1 MSSIT
6 VAKTAGF
13 CFGVDRAVKLAYSEK
28 GRCCTLGEIIHNKS
42 VTDDLAA
49 KGVRIIDDP
58 CEAQPGERVIIRS
71 HGVGSDVYKRLSEL
85 GIDYDDGTGPF
96 VRRIQK
102 IVEKCTAEG
111 TLVVIVGDADHP
123 EVQGIA
129 GHGGDNVTI
138 IPDTTA
144 LAAYLKNICKKCKKK
159 VAIMPQTTYNINVW
173 QKCREIAEGFPDA
186 EVYDTICR
194 ATGDRQTE
202 AQALA
207 QTCDVMIVVGGIN
220 SANTRR
226 LYEICRAHCGQT
238 FFIQEAAD
246 IDVMIPSGI
255 LHKGDLRI
263 GITAGAS
270 TPAHIIKEV
279 RNHMSE
285 KILDE
290 DFNFEEELDAS
301 FKRIY
306 TGNRVKGTVAAI
318 GNTEVVVD
326 LGAKQS
332 GYIPIDE
339 FTDDPDGE
347 MVKVGDEVEAI
358 VVKINDTEGTV
369 SLSKKRVDAMKG
381 FDDIIK
387 ASEEDSILE
396 GTVSA
401 VVKGG
406 VIIMYK
412 GVRIFIPKSQATVRR
427 DEDLEKLVK
436 TVQKFKIIEVNAQRN
451 RAVGS
456 IRQVLEAERKEAQAK
471 FWETAEVGDVYKG
484 EVKSLT
490 SYGAFVDL
498 GGIDGMV
505 HISELSWD
513 RIKNPAEVVSVGD
526 ILEVYIKELDP
537 EKGRISLGYKRE
549 EDNPWV
555 KFTNEYSEGDV
566 ITGKVASITPFGAF
580 VRIIPGIDGLVHISQ
595 LADRKVGNVKEV
607 VNVGDE
613 VSAKITEIDAD
624 KKRISLSMRAL
635 LENSGEDAAEEE

>member
-1 MSSIT
+1 
-6 VAKTAGF
+6 
-13 CFGVDRAVKLAYSEK
+13 
-28 GRCCTLGEIIHNKS
+28 
-42 VTDDLAA
+42 
-49 KGVRIIDDP
+49 
-58 CEAQPGERVIIRS
+58 
-71 HGVGSDVYKRLSEL
+71 
-85 GIDYDDGTGPF
+85 
-96 VRRIQK
+96 
-102 IVEKCTAEG
+102 
-111 TLVVIVGDADHP
+111 
-123 EVQGIA
+123 
-129 GHGGDNVTI
+129 
-138 IPDTTA
+138 
-144 LAAYLKNICKKCKKK
+144 
-159 VAIMPQTTYNINVW
+159 
-173 QKCREIAEGFPDA
+173 
-186 EVYDTICR
+186 
-194 ATGDRQTE
+194 
-202 AQALA
+202 
-207 QTCDVMIVVGGIN
+207 
-220 SANTRR
+220 
-226 LYEICRAHCGQT
+226 
-238 FFIQEAAD
+238 
-246 IDVMIPSGI
+246 
-255 LHKGDLRI
+255 
-263 GITAGAS
+263 
-270 TPAHIIKEV
+270 
-279 RNHMSE
+279 
-285 KILDE
+285 
-290 DFNFEEELDAS
+290 
-301 FKRIY
+301 
-306 TGNRVKGTVAAI
+306 
-318 GNTEVVVD
+318 
-326 LGAKQS
+326 
-332 GYIPIDE
+332 
-339 FTDDPDGE
+339 